1 MERTRSRNTRGK
13 GMKLLT
19 KLKIWRLKNLNKMIS
34 FHESKIIKLKKEYN
48 KLFYKLNDDEILLYG
63 QEIGKL

>member
-1 MERTRSRNTRGK
+1 
-13 GMKLLT
+13 MKLLT